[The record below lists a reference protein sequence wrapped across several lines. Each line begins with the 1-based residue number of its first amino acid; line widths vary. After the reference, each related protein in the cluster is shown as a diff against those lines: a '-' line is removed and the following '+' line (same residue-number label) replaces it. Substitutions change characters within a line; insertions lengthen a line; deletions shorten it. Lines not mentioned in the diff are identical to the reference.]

1 MMVHDF
7 ACIGKLSPN
16 CSLPA
21 TLGIDFNDSLQPAV
35 LEIVSS
41 AGIIHYHKLLS
52 LIILQLLP
60 GTTTVSVKP
69 IVGELLRP
77 VTIPE
82 HIYEQEESKL
92 RGMNEHSATVDGIE
106 LNNIAQK
113 VLEIANLGICQS
125 RDNCLR

>member
-41 AGIIHYHKLLS
+41 AGNLTVNNFSLVNLALS
-52 LIILQLLP
+52 FLNEFLHRK
-60 GTTTVSVKP
+60 TV
-69 IVGELLRP
+69 
-77 VTIPE
+77 
-82 HIYEQEESKL
+82 IYNL
-92 RGMNEHSATVDGIE
+92 
-106 LNNIAQK
+106 
-113 VLEIANLGICQS
+113 VLFFTM
-125 RDNCLR
+125 